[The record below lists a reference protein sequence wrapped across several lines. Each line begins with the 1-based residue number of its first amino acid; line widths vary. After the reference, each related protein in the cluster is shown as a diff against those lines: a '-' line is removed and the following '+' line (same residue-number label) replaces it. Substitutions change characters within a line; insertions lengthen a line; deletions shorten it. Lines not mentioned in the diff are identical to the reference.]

1 MFNFIL
7 GLMIG
12 IFIGIM
18 LMEFIK
24 IVIFAFILL
33 WILIDFYNDYQCST
47 TQDIK
52 WYVDNN
58 CIRYIDKR
66 KK

>member
-1 MFNFIL
+1 MEDKIL
-7 GLMIG
+7 ILLSMI
-12 IFIGIM
+12 
-18 LMEFIK
+18 

-58 CIRYIDKR
+58 FIRYIDK
-66 KK
+66 

>member
-1 MFNFIL
+1 MEDKIL
-7 GLMIG
+7 ILLSMVAV
-12 IFIGIM
+12 IFA
-18 LMEFIK
+18 
-24 IVIFAFILL
+24 VIFAFILL

-58 CIRYIDKR
+58 CIRYIDK
-66 KK
+66 